1 MSVLVKKRELKCS
14 QWNKTTELNSKINK
28 LCMVSKCAEKK
39 FGPRYGLESR
49 EMSSCTV
56 AAKCSDSLIM
66 IYSAAH
72 FNPVNLQ
79 LSCAA
84 LALTL
89 TIALLASDWG

>member
-1 MSVLVKKRELKCS
+1 MSVLVKKRELKLTIEP
-14 QWNKTTELNSKINK
+14 QNNWAAKINK
-28 LCMVSKCAEKK
+28 LRMVSKCAEKK